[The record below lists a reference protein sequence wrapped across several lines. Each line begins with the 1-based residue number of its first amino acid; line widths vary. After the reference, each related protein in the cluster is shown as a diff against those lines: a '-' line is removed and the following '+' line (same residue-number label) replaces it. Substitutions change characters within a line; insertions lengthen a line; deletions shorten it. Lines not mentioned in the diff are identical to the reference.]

1 MITFPGGPIWSDGI
15 TDSTGGTGAT
25 AVFNDNMTDWPTNV
39 GTSTGGWIQ
48 WEYDTSNG
56 LPGIVVTTGIEVK
69 MAETQ
74 SGFTYKLNGNAV
86 TITGTTGDPTST
98 AGGWIQLYNGV
109 YTVTSI
115 RIEDTNS
122 EGGIKL
128 MGVRINGTTILQD
141 NDRNIRTVH
150 PLEQAAV
157 VKQEVTE
164 YVPTN
169 ATPLNVPVIAS
180 VTRSTAAPVTETYAA
195 SGILLGLT
203 KALRWPLQG
212 RRPAYGLQYPRGNY
226 AK

>member
-25 AVFNDNMTDWPTNV
+25 AVFNENMTDWPSNV

-48 WEYDTSNG
+48 WQYDASNG
-56 LPGIVVTTGIEVK
+56 LPLIPVTTGIEIK

-74 SGFTYKLNGNAV
+74 SGFTYKLNGSAV
-86 TITGTTGDPTST
+86 TPTGTTGDPTST

-109 YTVTSI
+109 YSVESF

-128 MGVRINGTTILQD
+128 MGVRINGTTILGD

-180 VTRSTAAPVTETYAA
+180 VTRSTAAPVTETYSA

-203 KALRWPLQG
+203 KAFRWPLQG

>member
-25 AVFNDNMTDWPTNV
+25 AVFNDNMTDWPGNV

-48 WEYDTSNG
+48 WQYDSSNG
-56 LPGIVVTTGIEVK
+56 LPLIPVTTGIEIK

-74 SGFTYKLNGNAV
+74 SGFTYKLNGNVV
-86 TITGTTGDPTST
+86 TPTGTTGDPTST

-109 YTVTSI
+109 YSVESF

-128 MGVRINGTTILQD
+128 MGVRINGTTILGD

-169 ATPLNVPVIAS
+169 ATPFNVPVIAS
-180 VTRSTAAPVTETYAA
+180 VTRSTAAPVTETYSA

-212 RRPAYGLQYPRGNY
+212 RRPSYGLQYPRGNY